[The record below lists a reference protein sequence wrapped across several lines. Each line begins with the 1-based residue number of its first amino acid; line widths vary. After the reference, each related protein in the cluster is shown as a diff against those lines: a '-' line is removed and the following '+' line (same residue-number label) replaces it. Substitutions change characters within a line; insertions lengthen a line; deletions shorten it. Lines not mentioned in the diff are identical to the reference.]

1 MAIPRIQQ
9 QTPLVQALPAYGATP
24 DVKGFSIDLAPS
36 IRAQA
41 AVQVDPA
48 GFIAEARGI
57 SEIGAAVERTGDALF
72 QAKKAQ
78 EDMVNL
84 RKEADATAALE
95 QFNAELDIA
104 LQKEPDE
111 TKWVGIA
118 QQIANKAA
126 STILDP
132 ATNPL
137 SPAAR
142 EAIQNKLTTWTTRK
156 MAGVEIDSIRT
167 SHTRAGEA
175 ISAQIM
181 TALNNKDW
189 TTAEEL
195 AKQGVAA
202 RVIDA
207 TQLPRVQ
214 GMIADEQ
221 ERTKREAEAAAADA
235 AQMELLAKA
244 EADPD
249 AAAAEIASPQWR
261 AGKTVADVANAERIV
276 ASARAKTLD
285 DAQDA
290 AALYTARPV
299 QEQTRAG
306 FEAVLPKGLRPAD
319 RLKFLETYDQIAA
332 ERAKA
337 DYNTPKAIAGR
348 FGELLDAATAFD
360 LEALGGAGSQQARDA
375 YAQIML
381 GAQTIPETLR
391 GKITGPLND
400 KWNQRPPAPSD
411 TSEAYMDEQI
421 AAMYQNQQLGPYM
434 VPNPMKPNE
443 MMVDPAK
450 QADARQRR
458 YALQESMQRW
468 LEANPNATI
477 TDIRKEIQSRSG
489 VVIREQDAQKVLDA
503 QAAKAQAVG
512 MPNQDTWFNIQGRLQ
527 RAQGMPDTGEPP
539 SNALLPQTGAQGT
552 TGFTGTS
559 APSLTSGRITS
570 YGYRGD
576 ETPDR
581 WSSMGIGSFSGTAAI
596 NAARRGQ
603 SHPMQLQA
611 GDIAVSP
618 DKERELKAAGIQ
630 PGDTIEIRYADGRTH
645 TGRWM
650 DRTSKSLRG
659 RWDIYSPSGPSGD
672 NDTPVTSFRKL

>member
-9 QTPLVQALPAYGATP
+9 QTPLVQARPAYGATP

-57 SEIGAAVERTGDALF
+57 SEIGAATERTGDALF
-72 QAKKAQ
+72 QAKKVQ
-78 EDMVNL
+78 EDMINL
-84 RKEADATAALE
+84 RKEADASMALE

-111 TKWVGIA
+111 TKWTGIA

-142 EAIQNKLTTWTTRK
+142 EAIQNRLTTWTTRK
-156 MAGVEIDSIRT
+156 LAGVEIDSIKT
-167 SHTRAGEA
+167 SHARAGEA

-189 TTAEEL
+189 ATAEEL

-207 TQLPRVQ
+207 TQVPRVL
-214 GMIADEQ
+214 GMISEQQ
-221 ERTKREAEAAAADA
+221 ERTKREADAAAADA

-249 AAAAEIASPQWR
+249 AVAAEIATPAWR
-261 AGKTVADVANAERIV
+261 AGKSYADVANAERIV
-276 ASARAKTLD
+276 AGVRAAKMD
-285 DAQDA
+285 EAQDNA
-290 AALYTARPV
+290 AIYTAKPV
-299 QEQTRAG
+299 NEQTRAG

-319 RLKFLETYDQIAA
+319 RLKFVSLYDQMAA

-348 FGELLDAATAFD
+348 FGELLDAANAFD
-360 LEALGGAGSQQARDA
+360 LAALGGNGSQQARDA
-375 YAQIML
+375 YAQIMM
-381 GAQTIPETLR
+381 GAHTIPEILR
-391 GKITGPLND
+391 GKITGILND
-400 KWNQRPPAPSD
+400 KWNSRPPTASG
-411 TSEAYMDEQI
+411 TAEEYMDEQI
-421 AAMYQNQQLGPYM
+421 AAMYQNQQLGSYM
-434 VPNPMKPNE
+434 VTNPAKPSE

-477 TDIRKEIQSRSG
+477 ADIRKEITARSG

-503 QAAKAQAVG
+503 QAAKAQPVG
-512 MPNQDTWFNIQGRLQ
+512 QPNRDTWFQIKGRIE

-539 SNALLPQTGAQGT
+539 AGSLFPPGAQGA
-552 TGFTGTS
+552 TGS
-559 APSLTSGRITS
+559 EIGR
-570 YGYRGD
+570 
-576 ETPDR
+576 
-581 WSSMGIGSFSGTAAI
+581 A
-596 NAARRGQ
+596 
-603 SHPMQLQA
+603 H
-611 GDIAVSP
+611 V
-618 DKERELKAAGIQ
+618 
-630 PGDTIEIRYADGRTH
+630 
-645 TGRWM
+645 
-650 DRTSKSLRG
+650 
-659 RWDIYSPSGPSGD
+659 
-672 NDTPVTSFRKL
+672 

>member
-1 MAIPRIQQ
+1 MAIPRIQP
-9 QTPLVQALPAYGATP
+9 QTPLVQGRPSYGATP

-57 SEIGAAVERTGDALF
+57 SEIGAAAERTGDALF
-72 QAKKAQ
+72 QAKKVQ
-78 EDMVNL
+78 EDMLNL
-84 RKEADATAALE
+84 RKEADASMALE

-111 TKWVGIA
+111 TKWTGIA

-142 EAIQNKLTTWTTRK
+142 EAIQNRLTTWTTRK
-156 MAGVEIDSIRT
+156 LAGVEIDSIKT
-167 SHTRAGEA
+167 SHARAGEA

-189 TTAEEL
+189 ATAEEL

-207 TQLPRVQ
+207 TQVPRVL
-214 GMIADEQ
+214 GMISEQQ
-221 ERTKREAEAAAADA
+221 ERTKREADAAAADA

-249 AAAAEIASPQWR
+249 AVAAEIATPAWR
-261 AGKTVADVANAERIV
+261 AGKSYADVANAERIV
-276 ASARAKTLD
+276 AGVRAAKMD
-285 DAQDA
+285 EAQDNA
-290 AALYTARPV
+290 AIYTAKPV
-299 QEQTRAG
+299 NEQTRAG

-319 RLKFLETYDQIAA
+319 RLKFVSLYDQMAA

-348 FGELLDAATAFD
+348 FGELLDAANAFD
-360 LEALGGAGSQQARDA
+360 LAALGGNGSQQARDA
-375 YAQIML
+375 YAQIMM
-381 GAQTIPETLR
+381 GAHTIPEILR
-391 GKITGPLND
+391 GKITGILND
-400 KWNQRPPAPSD
+400 KWNSRPPTASG
-411 TSEAYMDEQI
+411 TAEEYMDEQI
-421 AAMYQNQQLGPYM
+421 AAMYQNQQLGSYM
-434 VPNPMKPNE
+434 VTNPAKPSE

-477 TDIRKEIQSRSG
+477 ADIRKEITARSG

-503 QAAKAQAVG
+503 QAAKAQPVG
-512 MPNQDTWFNIQGRLQ
+512 QPNRDTWFQIKGRIE

-539 SNALLPQTGAQGT
+539 AGSLFPPGAQGA
-552 TGFTGTS
+552 TGS
-559 APSLTSGRITS
+559 AGASAAALTSGRVTS

-596 NAARRGQ
+596 NAARRGE

>member
-9 QTPLVQALPAYGATP
+9 QTPLVQARPAYGATP

-78 EDMVNL
+78 EDMINL

-95 QFNAELDIA
+95 QFNAELDVA

-214 GMIADEQ
+214 SMIADEQ

-261 AGKTVADVANAERIV
+261 AGKSYADVANAERIV
-276 ASARAKTLD
+276 AGARAQKMD
-285 DAQDA
+285 EAQDNA
-290 AALYTARPV
+290 AIYTAKPV
-299 QEQTRAG
+299 NEQTRAG

-319 RLKFLETYDQIAA
+319 RLKFLSIYDQMAA

-348 FGELLDAATAFD
+348 FGELLDAANAFD

-411 TSEAYMDEQI
+411 TAEAYMDEQI
-421 AAMYQNQQLGPYM
+421 SAMYQNQQLGPYM
-434 VPNPMKPNE
+434 VPNPMKPQE

-468 LEANPNATI
+468 LEDNPKASI
-477 TDIRKEIQSRSG
+477 TDIRKEITARSG

-512 MPNQDTWFNIQGRLQ
+512 QPNQDTWFQIKGRLEQ
-527 RAQGMPDTGEPP
+527 AKGMPDTGEPP
-539 SNALLPQTGAQGT
+539 AGTLFPTRPTGAPAG
-552 TGFTGTS
+552 
-559 APSLTSGRITS
+559 PPKLTSGRVTS

-581 WSSMGIGSFSGTAAI
+581 WSSMGIGSFSGAAAI

-650 DRTSKSLRG
+650 DRTSNSLRG